1 MCSKVEETLGV
12 INNVNQKNIENKL
25 SIGPNP
31 ANNILNFV
39 NSSNETIN
47 ISLINSIG
55 QNVRKFKLDPR
66 GEENINVKELPSGVY
81 VVFSDGIFT
90 KKIILN

>member
-1 MCSKVEETLGV
+1 MVEETLGV

-31 ANNILNFV
+31 ADNVLNFI
-39 NSSNETIN
+39 NSSNEIIN

-55 QNVRKFKLDPR
+55 QSVRDFRIDPR
-66 GEENINVKELPSGVY
+66 DEKNISVKELPRGVY
-81 VVFSDGIFT
+81 MVFSSGLFS
-90 KKIILN
+90 KKIIIN